1 MPARRAPSMT
11 GALTFRLL
19 NETRHVGEVPWGIDG
34 LPQLWRY
41 NLHYFDDLNAFDA
54 SVRREWHI
62 EVLANWIHA
71 HPPGTGDA
79 WAPYPTSLRVANWI
93 KWGLGGSALD
103 ASAIQSL
110 ATQVRALRQR
120 LEYHL
125 LGNHLFA
132 NARALVYA
140 GLFFDGPEAVR
151 WLDKGMSILGKEIPE
166 QILGDGG
173 QFERSPMYHALALED
188 VLDLINIAAAFRNA
202 VPHRWSDLV
211 ASWPDLAQRMRAWL
225 SAMCHPDGEISLFND
240 AAMGVAPTPAEIDRY
255 ANELLGPPAHE
266 ERHSGSIRTRHLADS
281 GYVRADSP
289 TAALIADVAPI
300 GPDYLPGHAHAD
312 TLSFELSLFGTRVIV
327 NGGTSRYGVGPER
340 TAERGTAAHSTV
352 TIDGQDSSEVWAGFR
367 VARRARPFDLSLEQQ
382 EDQLRLTCAH
392 DGYRRLPGAPVHRRM
407 WTFQPNSLQ
416 IEDRVEGR
424 FRTAL
429 ARYHLHPTVRAE
441 VDSTGRSGALVLS
454 SGKHVRW
461 HSSGAAARIEPSHY
475 APEFGRKEPTQCLA
489 LELEPTGKAGMQ
501 FEW

>member
-1 MPARRAPSMT
+1 MLGPM
-11 GALTFRLL
+11 TFRFL
-19 NETRHVGEVPWGIDG
+19 NETQVLDEVRSVWPAHSD
-34 LPQLWRY
+34 LWSY

-54 SVRREWHI
+54 ETRRQWHI
-62 EVLANWIHA
+62 EALAKWIQA

-79 WAPYPTSLRVANWI
+79 WAPYPTSQRVVNWI
-93 KWGLGGSALD
+93 KWVLGGADLD

-110 ATQVRALRQR
+110 VTQVRALRQR

-132 NARALVYA
+132 NAKALVHA
-140 GLFFDGPEAVR
+140 GLFFDGPEAER

-166 QILGDGG
+166 QVLGDGG

-188 VLDLINIAAAFRNA
+188 VLDLINIAGAFRRG
-202 VPHRWSDLV
+202 VPQRWSDLV
-211 ASWPDLAQRMRAWL
+211 ASWPTLAERMRAWL

-240 AAMGVAPTPAEIDRY
+240 AAMGVAPTPAEIGRY
-255 ANELLGPPAHE
+255 ANELLGTPAHE
-266 ERHSGSIRTRHLADS
+266 ERHGGSIRVRHLADS
-281 GYVRADSP
+281 GYVRADSA

-312 TLSFELSLFGTRVIV
+312 TLSFELSLFGSRVIV

-352 TIDGQDSSEVWAGFR
+352 TIDGQDSSEVWAAFR

-429 ARYHLHPTVRAE
+429 ARYHLHPTVRVE

-454 SGKHVRW
+454 GGKHVRW
-461 HSSGAAARIEPSHY
+461 HSSGAAARNEPSHY
-475 APEFGRKEPTQCLA
+475 ALEFGRKEPTQCLV
-489 LELEPTGKAGMQ
+489 LELEPTGKASMQ

>member
-1 MPARRAPSMT
+1 MT
-11 GALTFRLL
+11 EAMTFRLL
-19 NETRHVGEVPWGIDG
+19 SETRRIDEGPWGVDA
-34 LPQLWRY
+34 PSQLWLY
-41 NLHYFDDLNAFDA
+41 HLHYFDDLNASA
-54 SVRREWHI
+54 AESRRRWH
-62 EVLANWIHA
+62 VGAMAKWIRD
-71 HPPGTGDA
+71 HPPGSGDA
-79 WAPYPTSLRVANWI
+79 WVPYPTSLRVVNWI
-93 KWGLGGSALD
+93 KWALGGADLD
-103 ASAIQSL
+103 ASAVQSL
-110 ATQVRALRQR
+110 ATQVRALRGR

-132 NARALVYA
+132 NAKALVYA
-140 GLFFDGPEAVR
+140 GLFFDGPDADQ
-151 WLDKGMSILGKEIPE
+151 WLDKGMSILAREIPE

-188 VLDLINIAAAFRNA
+188 VLDLINIAAAFQHE
-202 VPHRWSDLV
+202 VPQRWSDLV
-211 ASWPDLAQRMRAWL
+211 ASWPALAERMRSWL

-240 AAMGVAPTPAEIDRY
+240 AAMGIAPAPSELARY
-255 ANELLGPPAHE
+255 AREVLGTAANEEP
-266 ERHSGSIRTRHLADS
+266 HSGSIRVRHLADS
-281 GYVRADSP
+281 GYVRADSA
-289 TAALIADVAPI
+289 TAALIADVAPV

-340 TAERGTAAHSTV
+340 TAERGTPAHSTV

-382 EDQLRLTCAH
+382 QDQLRLTCTH
-392 DGYRRLPGAPVHRRM
+392 DGYRRLPGAPVHRRL
-407 WTFQPNSLQ
+407 WTFRPNSLQ
-416 IEDRVEGR
+416 IEDRIEGR

-441 VDSTGRSGALVLS
+441 VDSTARSGALILS

-475 APEFGRKEPTQCLA
+475 APEFGRKELTQCLA
-489 LELEPTGKAGMQ
+489 LELEPTGTASMQ